1 MDACQIWEIN
11 DIVENLQ
18 YLDRNS
24 WEQTRLLAYVGAQ
37 THSTK
42 KIEIGDIMEFKWDD
56 ENKSHNTEISNNDV
70 QRLKEKAKNVQK
82 MLKNVKF
89 N

>member
-24 WEQTRLLAYVGAQ
+24 WEQTRLLAYIGAQ

-42 KIEIGDIMEFKWDD
+42 KLDINDIIEFKWD
-56 ENKSHNTEISNNDV
+56 EKTTKNIEMSNSDV
-70 QRLKEKAKNVQK
+70 QRLKEKAKNVEK